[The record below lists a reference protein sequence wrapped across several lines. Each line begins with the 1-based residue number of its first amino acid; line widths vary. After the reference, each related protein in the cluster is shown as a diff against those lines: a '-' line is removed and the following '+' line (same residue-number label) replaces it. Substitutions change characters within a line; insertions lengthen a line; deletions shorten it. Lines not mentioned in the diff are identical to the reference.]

1 MVQLKGNTKLIESI
15 TLKELY
21 PRQQLSERSET
32 KAFTRHWNNIY
43 LYLDITECALFSWLV
58 GYSDG
63 CCTFTYNTTLLKQF
77 DKASDRAM
85 EIYGVDK
92 VKYKTSR
99 DNARMTFISLVEKGL
114 LIRLSG
120 KNRFMI
126 NPYMVYSSN
135 PRYFP
140 RTKKH
145 KEYLEIVNSSSA
157 DELSSR
163 LTEFC
168 NRIEKEHKEYK
179 SKYGE

>member
-1 MVQLKGNTKLIESI
+1 MAGNTKLIETI

-21 PRQQLSERSET
+21 PKQELADQST
-32 KAFTRHWNNIY
+32 NKAFTRHYCNIF
-43 LYLDITECALFSWLV
+43 LYLDTTECALFTWLV
-58 GYSDG
+58 GYSDQVNV
-63 CCTFTYNTTLLKQF
+63 FTYSTTLLEQF

-114 LIRLSG
+114 LIRIKG

-135 PRYFP
+135 PRKFA
-140 RTKKH
+140 RASRH
-145 KEYLEIVNSSSA
+145 KEYLDIIEFSSA
-157 DELSSR
+157 DKLAEE
-163 LTEFC
+163 LTEYC
-168 NRIEKEHKEYK
+168 NDIERVFKEYTK
-179 SKYGE
+179 KYGNH

>member
-1 MVQLKGNTKLIESI
+1 MSKGNTKLIESI

-21 PRQQLSERSET
+21 PRQQLGDHSST
-32 KAFTRHWNNIY
+32 KCFTRHWNNIY

-63 CCTFTYNTTLLKQF
+63 CCTFTYNTTLLQQF

-99 DNARMTFISLVEKGL
+99 DNARTALISLVEKGL
-114 LIRLSG
+114 LIRISG

-135 PRYFP
+135 IRYFG
-140 RTKKH
+140 RVKKH

-157 DELSSR
+157 DELGPR

-168 NRIEKEHKEYK
+168 NRIEKEHKEYH

>member
-1 MVQLKGNTKLIESI
+1 MAGNTKLIESI
-15 TLKELY
+15 TLKELL
-21 PRQQLSERSET
+21 PKQELADHSTVKS
-32 KAFTRHWNNIY
+32 FTRHWCNIY
-43 LYLDITECALFSWLV
+43 LYLDPTECALFSWLV
-58 GYSDG
+58 GYSDQVNV
-63 CCTFTYNTTLLKQF
+63 FTYSTTLLQQF

-157 DELSSR
+157 DELRTR

-179 SKYGE
+179 NKYGE